1 LSAGRGQ
8 PNLESPVPDLPPPGE
23 WLTYKAAADRL
34 GLQPSAV
41 AARARRARW
50 PKRLRNDTGEAE
62 ILVPGELLATPRQRP
77 QEGRPAPAPD
87 SEAPKVAAAVQ
98 AAVGPL
104 QAALERETMDRR
116 TLQGQADALRDQLA
130 AAQLDAARAAGK
142 AATEAARREGAEREA
157 ADLRRQLEALQARP
171 RRRWWWP

>member
-1 LSAGRGQ
+1 MADASQA
-8 PNLESPVPDLPPPGE
+8 E
-23 WLTYKAAADRL
+23 WLSYRQAGERL
-34 GLQPSAV
+34 GLQPTAV

-62 ILVPGELLATPRQRP
+62 ILVPAEVLAKPPQAP
-77 QEGRPAPAPD
+77 QEARPAPAPD
-87 SEAPKVAAAVQ
+87 VEAPNVGDAVR

-116 TLQGQADALRDQLA
+116 TLQGQADALREQLA
-130 AAQLDAARAAGK
+130 AARLEAAKATGT

-157 ADLRRQLEALQARP
+157 ADLRRQLDALQARP